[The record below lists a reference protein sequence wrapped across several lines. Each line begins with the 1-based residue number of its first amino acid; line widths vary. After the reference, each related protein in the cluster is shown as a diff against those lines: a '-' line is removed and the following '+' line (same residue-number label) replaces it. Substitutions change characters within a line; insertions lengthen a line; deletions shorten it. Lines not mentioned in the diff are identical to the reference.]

1 MSTEGNYYV
10 PEQSK
15 LPLAAALG
23 MGTMAFGAASWVI
36 EGKLDPFLDRYG
48 YHGSCDVQVVEYCD

>member
-15 LPLAAALG
+15 LPIVTATG
-23 MGTMAFGAASWVI
+23 MGILAFVLLAGN
-36 EGKLDPFLDRYG
+36 
-48 YHGSCDVQVVEYCD
+48 